1 MNRFIMCMLLVA
13 AGPVVGRSI
22 PESGYSDDNG
32 VVRVSVFMDLASEKN
47 IKFPEGTAMLR
58 ANQLLHKACPNL
70 PTKYSVAGRVV
81 TNSHNRVEKTYS
93 YVVEYDR
100 MAIDAVVKQASIEAE
115 KVKEDERIA
124 AENAVGEK
132 ACAEKSTYEI
142 LEKGKIDATNR
153 AEPGQTNCI
162 VVCQNSATNNV
173 ALPQCV
179 CKGNVTSP
187 GTNITA
193 NANGQGDAGSITNET
208 SWKVQAV
215 EKVVASPT
223 VQLKDLTVKDIADK
237 LPEPKITEKNGFKQ
251 IDDDS
256 FGGIDPMEE

>member
-1 MNRFIMCMLLVA
+1 
-13 AGPVVGRSI
+13 
-22 PESGYSDDNG
+22 
-32 VVRVSVFMDLASEKN
+32 
-47 IKFPEGTAMLR
+47 
-58 ANQLLHKACPNL
+58 
-70 PTKYSVAGRVV
+70 
-81 TNSHNRVEKTYS
+81 
-93 YVVEYDR
+93 
-100 MAIDAVVKQASIEAE
+100 MAIAAVVKQASIEAE
-115 KVKEDERIA
+115 KVKEHERIA

-132 ACAEKSTYEI
+132 ACAEKSTYGI
-142 LEKGKIDATNR
+142 SEKGKLDATNR
-153 AEPGQTNCI
+153 SEPGQTNCI
-162 VVCQNSATNNV
+162 VACQNSATNNV

-179 CKGNVTSP
+179 CEDNVTSP
-187 GTNITA
+187 DTNITA
-193 NANGQGDAGSITNET
+193 SANGQGDAGSITNEA